1 MTSVLRRFTLVL
13 LVTQILLDVSSA
25 YPIANGGNEKLNR
38 FERSLQPGCGRKKHL
53 RNKDGLIVV
62 KGEDLWQGGDVS
74 CSWIIHVSRGTLA
87 QLQFAKFNIEDSCPG
102 ICRCNYVAVKEDIGT
117 KRPVMNKYCNERKPP
132 RDLVSGANKVRI
144 HLSLKAGSRRTGNT
158 SFVFKYAI
166 MSSEKTT
173 ELATHGNKDI
183 PGNDNSNEPRNI
195 RVRKRVPGDE
205 GSDVTA
211 QRTQQDPGPSKLTII
226 LAVAIPVVL
235 IFLGVVLL
243 IAYYYYYTDK
253 KQKESGEDI
262 PKSGATISDLIMN
275 SSVTLTPM
283 FNLGKARRESTQ
295 RKEKAS
301 KLYDDMLQNWRR
313 MNDDKKKREL
323 ARVESVNTWE
333 SYKKHKQRRNTRDVE
348 DANNEAFAMLVSN
361 AINVAADTVPPPET
375 QENGEHEVK
384 ETTEEV
390 EEKPRTS
397 SILIKR
403 SSDSIRNSRGSK
415 VLSWSDV
422 SSSKPEEEKVN
433 SYKRTKSETEL
444 KTLPRGSG
452 GSAHI
457 PAIVV
462 SQPSVD
468 AEDDETEANDT
479 DRLIKVDKHCP
490 KNQSGEGNE
499 PKSST
504 TYSCSEHVKDILR
517 ESYGEE
523 DEDWFQK
530 PKKSPSQGSLHGNSE
545 SNVKYQAMKTS
556 EDNDDID

>member
-1 MTSVLRRFTLVL
+1 MSVQLRRGERRYWDKKTGYE
-13 LVTQILLDVSSA
+13 QIL
-25 YPIANGGNEKLNR
+25 
-38 FERSLQPGCGRKKHL
+38 QRK
-53 RNKDGLIVV
+53 
-62 KGEDLWQGGDVS
+62 ETSQGS
-74 CSWIIHVSRGTLA
+74 
-87 QLQFAKFNIEDSCPG
+87 K
-102 ICRCNYVAVKEDIGT
+102 
-117 KRPVMNKYCNERKPP
+117 
-132 RDLVSGANKVRI
+132 
-144 HLSLKAGSRRTGNT
+144 
-158 SFVFKYAI
+158 
-166 MSSEKTT
+166 
-173 ELATHGNKDI
+173 LATHGNKDI

-323 ARVESVNTWE
+323 ARVERSEREHVGIVQ
-333 SYKKHKQRRNTRDVE
+333 KHKQRRNTRDVE